1 MLSSIRNLAKHDG
14 FAGWMYGNKT
24 FFKTEIQSL
33 FYKKWLFAGHSC
45 DIPLKGDWTTLQVG
59 DYPILL
65 TRGSDGNVRGF
76 HNVCRHRGMKVCEG
90 SGNTK
95 KMHVCPYHQWSYDK
109 DTGELRFARDL
120 PKDVDRCTLGLKL
133 VAVETV
139 GGLIFASVAKEP
151 PCFDDTR
158 ELVDKYLSPF
168 DLENAKVAYESHITK
183 NANWKLLWENNTECY
198 PENSKRDTVDVQ
210 FMGEC
215 AGLGHPSQYKR
226 NLEGNC
232 SVVPIQAKSM
242 TGEPAVRF
250 GSPYLGDLLFYH
262 YPSMW
267 GYFTPNY
274 CVTFRISPVSATETN
289 LVTTWLVPGNAV
301 LGEDYCMDTLTKVW
315 LERNRENKESV
326 ERVQM
331 GVTSPAYTPGF
342 VGVTDF
348 LCWHHRMMGG
358 YGQC

>member
-120 PKDVDRCTLGLKL
+120 PKDVDRYTLGLKL

-151 PCFDDTR
+151 PCFEETR

-183 NANWKLLWENNTECY
+183 NANWKLLWENNRECY
-198 PENSKRDTVDVQ
+198 PENSKSDTVDVQ

-215 AGLGHPSQYKR
+215 ADLGQYKR

-232 SVVPIQAKSM
+232 SVVPIQST

-274 CVTFRISPVSATETN
+274 CVTFRISPVSATKTK

-301 LGEDYCMDTLTKVW
+301 LGEDYCMNTLTKVW

-331 GVTSPAYTPGF
+331 GVTSPAYTPGS

-348 LCWHHRMMGG
+348 LGWHHRMMGG